1 MTDKETELER
11 VRNDALQFDIPK
23 LTTWYL
29 MQAYSLTEEEA
40 DALVQEKRLREEELE
55 KDEESED

>member
-1 MTDKETELER
+1 M
-11 VRNDALQFDIPK
+11 RNDALQFDIPK

>member
-1 MTDKETELER
+1 
-11 VRNDALQFDIPK
+11 
-23 LTTWYL
+23 